1 MEARFLLGTDICI
14 YVRQKRSASLLQR
27 FHALHPGEAAVSVIT
42 YGELLYGAIKRG
54 QMATERE
61 KWRELVHLLPVF
73 PLPVETSEKYGA
85 IRAELEASGKVIG
98 NNDLW
103 IAAHAMAAGLIL
115 VTNNE
120 KEFRRVRGLKIKNW
134 ANSMAGAARR

>member
-1 MEARFLLGTDICI
+1 MEARFLLDTDICI
-14 YVRQKRSASLLQR
+14 YVRQKRPASLLQR
-27 FHALHPGEAAVSVIT
+27 FHALQPGEAVVSVIT

-61 KWRELVHLLPVF
+61 KWRELVHLLPVL

-85 IRAELEASGKVIG
+85 IRAELEASGKVIR

-103 IAAHAMAAGLIL
+103 IAAHAMAAGLML

-120 KEFRRVRGLKIKNW
+120 KEFRRVRGLRVQNW
-134 ANSMAGAARR
+134 AK

>member
-1 MEARFLLGTDICI
+1 
-14 YVRQKRSASLLQR
+14 V
-27 FHALHPGEAAVSVIT
+27 VSVIT

-61 KWRELVHLLPVF
+61 KWRELAHLLPVL
-73 PLPVETSEKYGA
+73 PLPVETSEKHGA
-85 IRAELEASGKVIG
+85 IRVELGASGKVTE

-120 KEFRRVRGLKIKNW
+120 KGFRRVRGLKVQNW
-134 ANSMAGAARR
+134 AK

>member
-1 MEARFLLGTDICI
+1 MDTRFLLDTDICI

-27 FHALHPGEAAVSVIT
+27 FHALQPGEAAVSVVT
-42 YGELLYGAIKRG
+42 YGELLYGAIR
-54 QMATERE
+54 AWAVAIERE
-61 KWRELVHLLPVF
+61 KWRELVHLLPVL
-73 PLPVETSEKYGA
+73 PLPVETSQEYGT
-85 IRAELEASGKVIG
+85 IRAELEASGKIIG

-120 KEFRRVRGLKIKNW
+120 KEFRRVRGLKVQNW
-134 ANSMAGAARR
+134 AK